1 MPVIVGD
8 AFWVRFNLRGLK
20 EGKEKRGK
28 GEMGKR
34 RQGKGEKGKRR
45 KLSSTS
51 TAIDFAWLIC

>member
-1 MPVIVGD
+1 MAAIVGD

-34 RQGKGEKGKRR
+34 RQGERRKGEKEKIILHKHRH
-45 KLSSTS
+45 
-51 TAIDFAWLIC
+51 